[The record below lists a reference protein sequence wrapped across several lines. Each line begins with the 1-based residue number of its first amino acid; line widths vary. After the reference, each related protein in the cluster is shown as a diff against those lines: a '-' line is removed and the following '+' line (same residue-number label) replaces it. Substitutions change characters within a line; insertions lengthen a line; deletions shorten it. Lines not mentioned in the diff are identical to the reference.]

1 MLFKKDQTAA
11 LTYTC
16 SPRVTLTHILLCAIT
31 IEMTSHLF
39 SSSNLEAYGLKKTIS
54 EDKQCNPGFMHKC
67 VSIFVSREMGEKK
80 GKIKQNSNMEGE
92 RDGLLCVSCCLFSR
106 H

>member
-16 SPRVTLTHILLCAIT
+16 SPRVTLTHILLNTTAIT

-39 SSSNLEAYGLKKTIS
+39 SSSNLKAYGLKK
-54 EDKQCNPGFMHKC
+54 KQ
-67 VSIFVSREMGEKK
+67 S
-80 GKIKQNSNMEGE
+80 GKTNNVIPA
-92 RDGLLCVSCCLFSR
+92 LCTSV
-106 H
+106 